1 MEAARYDPLTRLL
14 GHRGFSDAL
23 QAELTRAA
31 RYEGRLAL
39 VFFDIDR
46 FKQVNDTLGHREGDR
61 VLRLVADAATATLR
75 ASDTAGRLGG
85 DEFAALL
92 LETDRHGGE
101 RFLSRFRQGL
111 AQLRQRGDLPADFD
125 VSAGVAQYPDDATT
139 PDRLL
144 RIADQRQYA
153 SKRAKAL
160 EEPREIVGQRRLD
173 VDALAGEGM
182 RKRELRGMQELSVES
197 RLGDAID
204 SVTGDGQIDC
214 RQVDADLVHSAGL
227 ELHPQ

>member
-1 MEAARYDPLTRLL
+1 MEAARHDPLTRLL
-14 GHRGFSDAL
+14 RRQAFSDAL
-23 QAELTRAA
+23 QAEVARAV
-31 RYEGRLAL
+31 RYDGRLAL

-46 FKQVNDTLGHREGDR
+46 FEEVNDSLGHSEGDR
-61 VLRLVADAATATLR
+61 VLRLVADAAAATLR
-75 ASDTAGRLGG
+75 ASDVAGRLGG
-85 DEFAALL
+85 DEFGALL

-101 RFLSRFRQGL
+101 RFLSRFRRAL
-111 AQLRQRGDLPADFD
+111 AQLRQSGDLPADFD

-144 RIADQRQYA
+144 RVADQRQYA
-153 SKRAKAL
+153 SKRAKAV
-160 EEPREIVGQRRLD
+160 EVPRKVVGQRRLD
-173 VDALAGEGM
+173 IDALAGEGM
-182 RKRELRGMQELSVES
+182 RKRELRGMQELPGQT

-214 RQVDADLVHSAGL
+214 RQVDADLVHPAGL